1 MTSFQAKIGWE
12 RPRKRE
18 KKKSFGW
25 VSTRPVIE
33 NSKNIQKIRKHL
45 IASFQAK
52 ISWVRPI
59 KRENKKNHS
68 DEFLL
73 DPKQKIPKKRKKF
86 KNLKN
91 NIMASFQANI
101 GWERPRKREKN

>member
-1 MTSFQAKIGWE
+1 MASFQAKIGLE

-18 KKKSFGW
+18 
-25 VSTRPVIE
+25 
-33 NSKNIQKIRKHL
+33 NKNFR
-45 IASFQAK
+45 SN
-52 ISWVRPI
+52 P
-59 KRENKKNHS
+59 
-68 DEFLL
+68 FLL

-101 GWERPRKREKN
+101 GWERPRKREKKKIVPMGSYPTWNRKFQKYSKKIKKNLKTPSQVLFKTK